1 MQWMFLSP
9 VNHHGCDISIII
21 NPQKE
26 EPSSEELVL
35 NQLHL
40 LWTLQ
45 VSGCHLPPSGKSLI
59 PAFLPVVARGRHQA
73 AVSCWP
79 LSRPRVGGGDEE
91 LLDGPG
97 PRRALYGH
105 GPLGEGR

>member
-1 MQWMFLSP
+1 MFLSP
-9 VNHHGCDISIII
+9 VNHHGYDISIVI

-26 EPSSEELVL
+26 KPSSEELVL

-40 LWTLQ
+40 L
-45 VSGCHLPPSGKSLI
+45 GCHLPPSGKSLI